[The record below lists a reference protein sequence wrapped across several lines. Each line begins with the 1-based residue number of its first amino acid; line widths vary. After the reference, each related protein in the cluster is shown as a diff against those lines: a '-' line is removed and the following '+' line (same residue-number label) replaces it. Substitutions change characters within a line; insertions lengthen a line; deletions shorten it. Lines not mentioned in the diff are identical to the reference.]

1 MRHGLLPSAWL
12 AGVLAVLYGSSL
24 GNPYLEGRVPL
35 NQQGRL
41 EFAFWFVVAV
51 TVECLVI
58 WVVLRPRT
66 YRRSWGRA
74 LSALL
79 VLLAFLVLFAM
90 TAMHAPT
97 VWFFHI
103 YWLALGGVVLF
114 VLFVLAVVGT
124 LRVRSSSDVARQQPA
139 AHARGSFGEQ

>member
-1 MRHGLLPSAWL
+1 MGHRLLLSAWF
-12 AGVLAVLYGSSL
+12 AGVLAVLYGSTL

-35 NQQGRL
+35 DQQGRL

-58 WVVLRPRT
+58 WAVLRPRT

-74 LSALL
+74 ISALF
-79 VLLAFLVLFAM
+79 VLLAFLVLFSM

-103 YWLALGGVVLF
+103 YWLALGGVALIA
-114 VLFVLAVVGT
+114 LFVLAVVGN
-124 LRVRSSSDVARQQPA
+124 LRVPSSSQLGQQKA
-139 AHARGSFGEQ
+139 GADSDG